1 MSRIQVITA
10 EQAAALIPN
19 ESIVVISSSSGLH
32 CPDAVLKA
40 IGERFAKT
48 GEPRNITSI
57 HPIASGDMYGVA
69 GVDHLAQKGLLKRT
83 IAGSYPSGPSSM
95 PSPKIWQMINNDEV
109 EAYNFPSGT
118 LFHMLREAAAKRPG
132 VLTQVG
138 IDTFID
144 PRRNGGR
151 MNRITPPEVVRL
163 VEFED
168 QEWLY
173 FKSIQP
179 DVAIIRG
186 TTADEFGN
194 ISMEHEGAFVGAY
207 DVALSARNNRGV
219 VIAQVK
225 RLTTAGALH
234 PQMVRV
240 PGILVD
246 YVVVAPD
253 QWQTTQT
260 PYDPAISGEIRRPLH
275 EFKPL
280 PFNTDKVIARR
291 AAMTLR
297 KDEAVNLGFG
307 ISALVP
313 EILLEEGLHGE
324 VTWVIE
330 QGAVGGLP
338 LTGFPF
344 GCAVNAQA
352 FVPSP
357 DQFTYFHGAGFD
369 RSLLSFMQVDADGN
383 VNVSRLAARPHVT
396 AGAGGFID
404 ITANG
409 RNLVFSGYFTAGG
422 LELEIEDGKLR
433 IVKEG
438 KARKFTR
445 EVEHVTFSGRRARV
459 NNQNALYVTERC
471 VITLEREGLTVVE
484 IAPGIDLQ
492 RDVLAQADIE
502 LRVSP
507 NLKMMDAW
515 LFRPERME
523 LKLQ

>member
-1 MSRIQVITA
+1 MPRVQIVPA

-19 ESIVVISSSSGLH
+19 DSIVVISSSSGLH

-40 IGERFAKT
+40 IGERFAET
-48 GEPRNITSI
+48 GEPKNLTTL
-57 HPIASGDMYGVA
+57 HPIATGDMYGIA
-69 GVDHLAQKGLLKRT
+69 GIDHLAQRGLLKRA

-95 PSPKIWQMINNDEV
+95 TAPKIWQMINNDEI

-151 MNRITPPEVVRL
+151 MNSVTPPDIVRV
-163 VEFED
+163 VEFD
-168 QEWLY
+168 GKEWLY
-173 FKSIQP
+173 FKAIQP
-179 DVAIIRG
+179 NVAIIRG

-194 ISMEHEGAFVGAY
+194 ISMEHEGAFLGAY
-207 DVALSARNNRGV
+207 DCALAARNHRGA

-225 RLTTAGALH
+225 RLTTAGAQH

-246 YVVVAPD
+246 YIVVAPD
-253 QWQTTQT
+253 QMQTTQT
-260 PYDPAISGEIRRPLH
+260 PYDAAISGEVRRPLS

-291 AAMTLR
+291 AAMTLC

-313 EILLEEGLHGE
+313 EILLEEGLHGK

-352 FVPSP
+352 IVPSP

-396 AGAGGFID
+396 AG
-404 ITANG
+404 
-409 RNLVFSGYFTAGG
+409 G
-422 LELEIEDGKLR
+422 LELAIENGTLR

-438 KARKFTR
+438 EARKFTR
-445 EVEHVTFSGRRARV
+445 EVEHVTFSGRRARA
-459 NNQNALYVTERC
+459 NNQNVMYITERC
-471 VITLEREGLTVVE
+471 VVTLEPDGLTVIE
-484 IAPGIDLQ
+484 IAPGVDLR
-492 RDVLAQADIE
+492 RDVLAQADCK

-507 NLKMMDAW
+507 NLNLMDAR
-515 LFRPERME
+515 LFQPERLGLALE
-523 LKLQ
+523 